1 MDEKMA
7 VLMADSSVEMRALL
21 MDENKAELKA
31 VSTVEMKVAL
41 RAELRV
47 AASD

>member
-1 MDEKMA
+1 MDKKMA

-31 VSTVEMKVAL
+31 AATVEMK
-41 RAELRV
+41 
-47 AASD
+47 AA

>member
-31 VSTVEMKVAL
+31 VSTVDMKVAL